1 MNAAANMMQSVDID
15 AFFGLCDE
23 MSLGAVQAV
32 KQANGKQL
40 VFSFDGNPNAAEAVK
55 SGDLMCTLSIG
66 GLKTGNMIDKILK
79 GETVDKF
86 FTIETEVITKD
97 NVDAYLATFE

>member
-1 MNAAANMMQSVDID
+1 MRQKMRR
-15 AFFGLCDE
+15 
-23 MSLGAVQAV
+23 

-66 GLKTGNMIDKILK
+66 GLKTGEECVNMIDKILK